1 MKTIVLSKLE
11 ILFQKI
17 SKEVHERIP
26 GSHWEGKIEEYFMSR
41 LRMDRDK
48 NMHTLRQTLMHI
60 LQQNKIYKYFSYIFL
75 YYKLPFR

>member
-1 MKTIVLSKLE
+1 MKIIVLGKLE
-11 ILFQKI
+11 KLLQKN

-26 GSHWEGKIEEYFMSR
+26 GSHWEGKIEEYFMSK

-60 LQQNKIYKYFSYIFL
+60 LQQNKIYKYFNYIFL
-75 YYKLPFR
+75 YFKLPFR